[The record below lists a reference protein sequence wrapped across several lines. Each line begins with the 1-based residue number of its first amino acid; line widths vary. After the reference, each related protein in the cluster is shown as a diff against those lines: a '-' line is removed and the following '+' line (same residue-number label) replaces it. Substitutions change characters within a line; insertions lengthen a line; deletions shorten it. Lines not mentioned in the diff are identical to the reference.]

1 MIIAVVSDT
10 HGIVL
15 PVAYSLQRNKV
26 DIVLHLGDYASDAKK
41 IEQITGMEIYA
52 VAGNCD
58 ENSKD
63 VPEELVLEIRR
74 KKFFLTHGHNY
85 DVDNGIDKIV
95 EKAKE
100 VGADYA
106 LFGHTHVHIRERVD
120 GITVLNPGSTT
131 LPRKGDTK
139 GYYIINLI
147 EKSVNRIIL
156 K

>member
-41 IEQITGMEIYA
+41 IEQ
-52 VAGNCD
+52 
-58 ENSKD
+58 
-63 VPEELVLEIRR
+63 R

-147 EKSVNRIIL
+147 EKSVNRINL

>member
-1 MIIAVVSDT
+1 MIVAVVSDIY
-10 HGIVL
+10 GIVL

-26 DIVLHLGDYASDAKK
+26 DIVLHLGDDSEDVKK
-41 IEQITGMEIYA
+41 IEQITGMEVYA

-58 ENSKD
+58 KNPKD
-63 VPEELVLEIRR
+63 IPEELVLEIRR

-85 DVDNGIDKIV
+85 NVNNGIDKIV

-106 LFGHTHVHIRERVD
+106 LFGHTHVHLRERVD

-131 LPRKGDTK
+131 MPRQGDTK
-139 GYYIINLI
+139 GYYIVNLI
-147 EKSVNRIIL
+147 EKSVNRINL

>member
-1 MIIAVVSDT
+1 MIVAVVSDT

-26 DIVLHLGDYASDAKK
+26 DVVLHLGDNVEDARK

-52 VAGNCD
+52 VSGNCD
-58 ENSKD
+58 KNSKD
-63 VPEELVLEIRR
+63 IPEELVLEIRR

-106 LFGHTHVHIRERVD
+106 LFGHTHVHLRERVD

-131 LPRKGDTK
+131 LPRQGDTK
-139 GYYIINLI
+139 GYYIVNLI
-147 EKSVNRIIL
+147 EKSVNRINL

>member
-26 DIVLHLGDYASDAKK
+26 DIVLNLGDNASDAKK

-63 VPEELVLEIRR
+63 VPEELVVEIRR

-147 EKSVNRIIL
+147 EKSVNRINL

>member
-1 MIIAVVSDT
+1 MIIAAVSDT

-26 DIVLHLGDYASDAKK
+26 DIVLHLGDNASDAKK

-106 LFGHTHVHIRERVD
+106 LFGHTHVHLRERVD

-131 LPRKGDTK
+131 LPRRGDTK
-139 GYYIINLI
+139 GYYIVNLI
-147 EKSVNRIIL
+147 EKSVNRINL

>member
-26 DIVLHLGDYASDAKK
+26 DIVLHLGDNASDAKK

-74 KKFFLTHGHNY
+74 KKFLLTHGHNY

-106 LFGHTHVHIRERVD
+106 LFGHTHVHLRERVD

-139 GYYIINLI
+139 GYYIVNLI
-147 EKSVNRIIL
+147 EKSVNRINL

>member
-26 DIVLHLGDYASDAKK
+26 DIVLHLGDNASDAKK

-100 VGADYA
+100 IGADYA
-106 LFGHTHVHIRERVD
+106 LFGHTHVHLRERVD

-131 LPRKGDTK
+131 IPRRGDTK
-139 GYYIINLI
+139 GYYIVNLI
-147 EKSVNRIIL
+147 EKSVNRINL

>member
-26 DIVLHLGDYASDAKK
+26 DIVLHLGDNASDAKK

-131 LPRKGDTK
+131 LPRRGDTK
-139 GYYIINLI
+139 GYYIIPHL
-147 EKSVNRIIL
+147 VCY
-156 K
+156 

>member
-147 EKSVNRIIL
+147 EKSVNRINL

>member
-26 DIVLHLGDYASDAKK
+26 DIVLHLGDNASDAKK

-85 DVDNGIDKIV
+85 DVDNGIDTIV

-106 LFGHTHVHIRERVD
+106 LFGHTHVHLRERVD

-139 GYYIINLI
+139 GYYIVNLI
-147 EKSVNRIIL
+147 EKSVNRINL

>member
-1 MIIAVVSDT
+1 MIVAVVSDT

-147 EKSVNRIIL
+147 EKSVNRINL

>member
-1 MIIAVVSDT
+1 MIVAVVSDT

-26 DIVLHLGDYASDAKK
+26 DIVLHLGDNVEDAKK

-58 ENSKD
+58 ENIKD
-63 VPEELVLEIRR
+63 TPEDLVLEIRR
-74 KKFFLTHGHNY
+74 KKFFLTHGHKYN
-85 DVDNGIDKIV
+85 VDNGIDKIV

-100 VGADYA
+100 LGVDYA
-106 LFGHTHVHIRERVD
+106 LFGHTHVHLREKIE

-131 LPRKGDTK
+131 MPRQGDTK

-147 EKSVNRIIL
+147 EKSVNRINL

>member
-1 MIIAVVSDT
+1 MIVAVVSDT

-26 DIVLHLGDYASDAKK
+26 DVVLHLGDNVEDARK
-41 IEQITGMEIYA
+41 IEQITGMEVY
-52 VAGNCD
+52 VVTGNCD
-58 ENSKD
+58 ENFKD
-63 VPEELVLEIRR
+63 TPEDLVLEIRR

-85 DVDNGIDKIV
+85 NVNNGIDKIV

-100 VGADYA
+100 LGADYA
-106 LFGHTHVHIRERVD
+106 LFGHTYVHLREKVD

-131 LPRKGDTK
+131 MPRQGDTK
-139 GYYIINLI
+139 GYYIVNLI
-147 EKSVNRIIL
+147 EKSVNRINL

>member
-26 DIVLHLGDYASDAKK
+26 DIVLHLGDNASDAKK

-85 DVDNGIDKIV
+85 DVDNGIDKII

-106 LFGHTHVHIRERVD
+106 LFGHTHVHLRERVD

-147 EKSVNRIIL
+147 EKSVNRINL

>member
-63 VPEELVLEIRR
+63 VPEELVVEIRR

-147 EKSVNRIIL
+147 EKSVNRINL

>member
-26 DIVLHLGDYASDAKK
+26 DIVLHLGDNASDAKK

-58 ENSKD
+58 DNSTD

-106 LFGHTHVHIRERVD
+106 LFGHTHVHLRERVD

-147 EKSVNRIIL
+147 EKSVNRINL

>member
-10 HGIVL
+10 HGIEL

-95 EKAKE
+95 EKAKG

-147 EKSVNRIIL
+147 EKSVNRINL

>member
-1 MIIAVVSDT
+1 
-10 HGIVL
+10 
-15 PVAYSLQRNKV
+15 
-26 DIVLHLGDYASDAKK
+26 
-41 IEQITGMEIYA
+41 MEVYV

-63 VPEELVLEIRR
+63 TPEDLVLEIRR

-85 DVDNGIDKIV
+85 NVNNGIDKIV

-100 VGADYA
+100 LGADYA
-106 LFGHTHVHIRERVD
+106 LFGHTHVHLREKVD

-131 LPRKGDTK
+131 MPRQGDTK
-139 GYYIINLI
+139 GYYIVNLI
-147 EKSVNRIIL
+147 EKSVNRINL

>member
-26 DIVLHLGDYASDAKK
+26 DIVLHLGDNASDAKK

-63 VPEELVLEIRR
+63 FPEELVLEIRR

-131 LPRKGDTK
+131 IPRRGDTK
-139 GYYIINLI
+139 GYYIVNLI
-147 EKSVNRIIL
+147 EKSVNRINL

>member
-26 DIVLHLGDYASDAKK
+26 DIVLHLGDNASDAKK

-106 LFGHTHVHIRERVD
+106 LFGHTHVHLRERVD

-131 LPRKGDTK
+131 IPRRGDTK

-147 EKSVNRIIL
+147 EKSVNRINL

>member
-26 DIVLHLGDYASDAKK
+26 DIVLHLGDNASDAKK

-131 LPRKGDTK
+131 LPRRGDTK
-139 GYYIINLI
+139 GYYIVNLI
-147 EKSVNRIIL
+147 EKSVNRINL

>member
-26 DIVLHLGDYASDAKK
+26 DIVLHLGDNASDAKK

-139 GYYIINLI
+139 GYYIVNLI
-147 EKSVNRIIL
+147 EKSVNRINL

>member
-1 MIIAVVSDT
+1 MIVAVVSDT

-106 LFGHTHVHIRERVD
+106 LFGHTHVHISERVD

-147 EKSVNRIIL
+147 EKSVNRINL

>member
-26 DIVLHLGDYASDAKK
+26 DIVLHLGDNASDAKK

-100 VGADYA
+100 VRADYA

-131 LPRKGDTK
+131 LPRRGDTK
-139 GYYIINLI
+139 GYYIVNLI
-147 EKSVNRIIL
+147 EKSVNRINL

>member
-1 MIIAVVSDT
+1 MIVAVVSDT

-26 DIVLHLGDYASDAKK
+26 DIVLHLGDDASDAKK

-147 EKSVNRIIL
+147 EKSVNRINL

>member
-26 DIVLHLGDYASDAKK
+26 DIVLHLGDDAEDARK

-95 EKAKE
+95 EKAKG

-147 EKSVNRIIL
+147 EKSVNRINL

>member
-26 DIVLHLGDYASDAKK
+26 DIVLHLGDNASDAKK

-100 VGADYA
+100 FGADYA
-106 LFGHTHVHIRERVD
+106 LFGHTHVHLRERVD

-139 GYYIINLI
+139 GYYIVNLI
-147 EKSVNRIIL
+147 EKSVNRINL

>member
-26 DIVLHLGDYASDAKK
+26 DIVLHLGDNASDAKK

-131 LPRKGDTK
+131 LPRRGDTK

-147 EKSVNRIIL
+147 EKSVNRINL

>member
-26 DIVLHLGDYASDAKK
+26 DIVLHLGDNASDAKK

-63 VPEELVLEIRR
+63 FPEELVLEIRR

-106 LFGHTHVHIRERVD
+106 LFGHTHVHLRERVD

-147 EKSVNRIIL
+147 EKSVNRINL

>member
-120 GITVLNPGSTT
+120 GITVLNPGSTA

-147 EKSVNRIIL
+147 EKSVNRINL

>member
-26 DIVLHLGDYASDAKK
+26 DIVLHLGDNASDAKK

-131 LPRKGDTK
+131 LPRRGDTK

-147 EKSVNRIIL
+147 EKSVTRINL

>member
-74 KKFFLTHGHNY
+74 KKFFLTHGNNY

-147 EKSVNRIIL
+147 EKSVNRINL